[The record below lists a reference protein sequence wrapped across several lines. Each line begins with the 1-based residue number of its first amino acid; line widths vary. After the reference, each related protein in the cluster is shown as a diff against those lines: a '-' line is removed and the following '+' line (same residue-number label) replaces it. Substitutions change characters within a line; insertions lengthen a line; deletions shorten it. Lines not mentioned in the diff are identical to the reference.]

1 MSGGEDS
8 PAEGRTIRVLTV
20 CTGNICRSPVAE
32 RLFARHLAAA
42 GHRAIVR
49 SAGTWGGRQ
58 PVSAHTMRA
67 SAAIGL
73 DLSDHR
79 SRQLTAELIATD
91 GADLIVTM
99 TRQHLR
105 EVVALD
111 QAAWPRTFTLKE
123 LARRA
128 ITVPSGGGGFE
139 AWREALGA
147 GRRAGE
153 LMTPSRDDDIDDP
166 YGGPF
171 ATHGQMVAEVDSLIA
186 DVVRRLPSTGD

>member
-1 MSGGEDS
+1 MDG
-8 PAEGRTIRVLTV
+8 PAERRTVRVLTV

-32 RLFARHLAAA
+32 RLFARRLAAA
-42 GHRAIVR
+42 GHDARVR

-58 PVSAHTMRA
+58 SVSAYTMRA
-67 SAAIGL
+67 SAAIGV

-91 GADLIVTM
+91 GADLIVAM

-111 QAAWPRTFTLKE
+111 QAAWPRTFTLKD

-128 ITVPSGGGGFE
+128 VAVPSDVGGLE
-139 AWREALGA
+139 AWREALGT
-147 GRRAGE
+147 GRRAAD
-153 LMTPSRDDDIDDP
+153 LMTPSPDDDIDDP

-171 ATHGQMVAEVDSLIA
+171 ATHGLMVAEVDALIA
-186 DVVRRLPSTGD
+186 DVVRHFPRAG

>member
-1 MSGGEDS
+1 MNDGTDSTGGR
-8 PAEGRTIRVLTV
+8 PLRILTV

-32 RLFARHLAAA
+32 RLFARHLSAA
-42 GHRAIVR
+42 GRDAIVR

-58 PVSAHTMRA
+58 PVSSYTMRA
-67 SAAIGL
+67 SKAIGI

-79 SRQLTAELIATD
+79 SRQLTAALVATE
-91 GADLIVTM
+91 GADLVVAM

-111 QAAWPRTFTLKE
+111 PEAWPRTFTLKQ

-128 ITVPSGGGGFE
+128 RVVPAEIGGFA
-139 AWREALGA
+139 AWRQACAA
-147 GRRAGE
+147 GRRTAD
-153 LMTPSRDDDIDDP
+153 LMSPSPDDDIDDP

-171 ATHGQMVAEVDSLIA
+171 STHGLMVAEIDALVA
-186 DVVRRLPSTGD
+186 DIVRRLPPLDD

>member
-1 MSGGEDS
+1 MSGGLDS

-32 RLFARHLAAA
+32 RSFARHLAAA
-42 GHRAIVR
+42 GHGAIVR

-58 PVSAHTMRA
+58 PVSVHTMRA

-73 DLSDHR
+73 DLSDHS
-79 SRQLTAELIATD
+79 SRQLSAELIATD

-128 ITVPSGGGGFE
+128 VAVPSDVGGFE

-147 GRRAGE
+147 GRRAAE
-153 LMTPSRDDDIDDP
+153 LISPSPDDDIDDP

-171 ATHGQMVAEVDSLIA
+171 ATHGLMVAEVDALIA
-186 DVVRRLPSTGD
+186 DVVRRLPPAGD